1 MWADWQS
8 VSTARLADISG
19 PNAQDPETG
28 FSEFPGGIEEEAK
41 QWGKPTPEMLAVTP
55 DPQAGDGGPIT
66 TLDHVLTSLGVL
78 PDVTI
83 RDIMNTK
90 DSYLCYV
97 YTE

>member
-1 MWADWQS
+1 
-8 VSTARLADISG
+8 
-19 PNAQDPETG
+19 
-28 FSEFPGGIEEEAK
+28 
-41 QWGKPTPEMLAVTP
+41 MLAVTP
-55 DPQAGDGGPIT
+55 DPQAGDGGPNT
-66 TLDHVLTSLGVL
+66 TLSHVLTSLGVL